1 MLDVGRLCVKTAGR
15 EAGQKCVI
23 VEVIDGN
30 FALVDGNVRRKRC
43 NIAHLEP
50 LKDTIEISKGA
61 SREEVK
67 EAFKKAGILTEP
79 KKAKRTEKAPKKEG
93 AATEEKPV
101 KEKKASKKKEPKQK
115 KQDA

>member
-1 MLDVGRLCVKTAGR
+1 MLDIGRLCVKTAGR

-23 VEVIDGN
+23 VEVIDDN
-30 FALVDGNVRRKRC
+30 FAIVDGNLRRKRC

-50 LKDTIEISKGA
+50 LKDAIEISKGA

-67 EAFKKAGILTEP
+67 EAFKKAGISAEP
-79 KKAKRTEKAPKKEG
+79 KKAKRAEKAPKKES
-93 AATEEKPV
+93 TETEKPV
-101 KEKKASKKKEPKQK
+101 KEKKAAKKKEPKQK